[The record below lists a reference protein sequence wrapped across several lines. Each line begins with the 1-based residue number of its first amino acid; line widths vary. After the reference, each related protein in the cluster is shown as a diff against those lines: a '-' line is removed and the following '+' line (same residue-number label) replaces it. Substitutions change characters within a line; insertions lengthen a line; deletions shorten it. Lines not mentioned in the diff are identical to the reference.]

1 MLIYLSLF
9 LALAESL
16 RSGVDQTELQE
27 LNELGLILG
36 TVPSVPRDS
45 KRASISRDEHTDCTC
60 GTAET
65 GTGTGTGTG
74 TSDCQCD
81 AASEKAPKVKR
92 QERKEPLESLED
104 SHEPNKQKVELFQ
117 QNELKQ
123 EEAQPKETETS
134 TNEVSIERRRT
145 NIPSSNIIMKF
156 ARLVGNCI
164 S

>member
-1 MLIYLSLF
+1 MLLTNHLSFSLS

-36 TVPSVPRDS
+36 TVSNGAPRDS

-74 TSDCQCD
+74 TTDCQCD
-81 AASEKAPKVKR
+81 AAAEKAPKVKR
-92 QERKEPLESLED
+92 QELESLED
-104 SHEPNKQKVELFQ
+104 SHEPNKQRVSQEVELLQ
-117 QNELKQ
+117 QNELEQ
-123 EEAQPKETETS
+123 EEAQPKEAETTASISS
-134 TNEVSIERRRT
+134 TNEVSTKGRT
-145 NIPSSNIIMKF
+145 NMI
-156 ARLVGNCI
+156 
-164 S
+164 